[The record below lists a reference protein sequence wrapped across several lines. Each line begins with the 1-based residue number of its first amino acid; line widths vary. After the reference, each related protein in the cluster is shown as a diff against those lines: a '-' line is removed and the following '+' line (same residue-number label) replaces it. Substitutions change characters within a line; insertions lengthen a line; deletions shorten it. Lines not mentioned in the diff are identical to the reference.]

1 MIKIVSSKDHFIN
14 KNKLETTY
22 FFLTYFRTYTS
33 QFLEVIL
40 EALIEKYKDIEEYEM
55 QEDLKKITLAEIEF
69 EILCKTMEELET
81 LASICNAFIN
91 EDTRIMDNLLN
102 FGKKGYP
109 NVDDILEK
117 FETGDSI
124 FILLQKYYTAP

>member
-1 MIKIVSSKDHFIN
+1 
-14 KNKLETTY
+14 
-22 FFLTYFRTYTS
+22 
-33 QFLEVIL
+33 
-40 EALIEKYKDIEEYEM
+40 KYKDIEEYEM

-81 LASICNAFIN
+81 LASICNAFID